1 MDFTQFSAHEFEF
14 QIQVNFTKFKFE
26 FELYDLLPWKDED
39 DDEVADGG
47 EELQHGHH
55 IPEQRLDKVERPKEG
70 ARVDNI
76 AGGGEETTLIKI
88 IIHEVL
94 LTENTTFSN
103 SFLNEQSS
111 KRAIKSQIKL
121 AKGVWKGS
129 KLINPIFFNILWI
142 LVFWNRSLCNCGI

>member
-1 MDFTQFSAHEFEF
+1 MDFTQFSTHEFEF
-14 QIQVNFTKFKFE
+14 QINFTKFKFE
-26 FELYDLLPWKDED
+26 FCDLLPWKDED

-76 AGGGEETTLIKI
+76 AGGGEETTLNK

-103 SFLNEQSS
+103 SFLN
-111 KRAIKSQIKL
+111 
-121 AKGVWKGS
+121 
-129 KLINPIFFNILWI
+129 
-142 LVFWNRSLCNCGI
+142 